1 MEKSNDSTM
10 NMYAEIRSE
19 GLDGKTKDAINWIV
33 NKLEKIQFQVLLDS
47 ENFLENILEKAS
59 LYSSE
64 QKISKPVL
72 VRAYVPKHHRTP

>member
-10 NMYAEIRSE
+10 AMYPEIRSE
-19 GLDGKTKDAINWIV
+19 GLDGKTKDAIKWIV
-33 NKLEKIQFQVLLDS
+33 NKLEKIQFQMLLDS

-64 QKISKPVL
+64 QKISKLTL
-72 VRAYVPKHHRTP
+72 VRAYVPKHHQTP